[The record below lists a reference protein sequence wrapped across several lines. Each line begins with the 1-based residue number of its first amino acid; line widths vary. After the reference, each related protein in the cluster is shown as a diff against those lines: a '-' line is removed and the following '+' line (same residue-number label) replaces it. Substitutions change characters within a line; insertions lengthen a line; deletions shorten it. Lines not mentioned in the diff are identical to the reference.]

1 MAHKV
6 VLAEKK
12 LTHFLRGWVAL
23 VIRKVK
29 VLCYRVQTD
38 LSNLEREIA
47 RKLVAKILLKVF
59 NYLAKNHSVGG
70 PNGPP
75 FWSKEVM
82 SFTGEPKL

>member
-38 LSNLEREIA
+38 LLLPELSDLEREIA
-47 RKLVAKILLKVF
+47 RKLVAKIFLMVF
-59 NYLAKNHSVGG
+59 NYLAKKHSVGG
-70 PNGPP
+70 PN
-75 FWSKEVM
+75 
-82 SFTGEPKL
+82 